1 MQRQGT
7 GSGKGFTLIELMVVI
22 IVVSILAAVSV
33 SMMRGRINS
42 AKWSEGKAITGTI
55 ARALRVHIGEEG
67 AGFTAVPSLDQLG
80 FASVDLNGAYFSGG
94 ASGVGDFSWVINSN
108 DPIDFMITTVAPAGV
123 TIPSQITLDHAGTFT
138 EIR

>member
-1 MQRQGT
+1 MSRT
-7 GSGKGFTLIELMVVI
+7 RSDTAPKLR
-22 IVVSILAAVSV
+22 SYS
-33 SMMRGRINS
+33 SINS

-80 FASVDLNGAYFSGG
+80 FASVDLNGTYFSGG